1 MIEELA
7 IPGVL
12 RVTPR
17 RFSDD
22 RGWFSETYNAR
33 TLKSHGLDVTFVQDN
48 QSFSA
53 KPGTIRGFHLQKPPH
68 AQAKL
73 VRCIRGRIVDIAVD
87 VRPGSPTHGKWV
99 AEELSP
105 ENGIQLFIPVG
116 FLHAFITLTADTEVA
131 YKVSDFYAPEC
142 EAGIRWD
149 DPTIGFPWRLPPDGP
164 FLSAKDAGHPFLSDV
179 STPFS

>member
-53 KPGTIRGFHLQKPPH
+53 KPGTIWPVAGSSST
-68 AQAKL
+68 
-73 VRCIRGRIVDIAVD
+73 
-87 VRPGSPTHGKWV
+87 RPS
-99 AEELSP
+99 
-105 ENGIQLFIPVG
+105 
-116 FLHAFITLTADTEVA
+116 
-131 YKVSDFYAPEC
+131 
-142 EAGIRWD
+142 
-149 DPTIGFPWRLPPDGP
+149 
-164 FLSAKDAGHPFLSDV
+164 
-179 STPFS
+179 